1 MAGDEVLQRN
11 PIQELHHDESFVLVL
26 PDVVN
31 GANVGMI
38 QSRGG
43 LRLALKSG
51 QGLWVAEDL
60 IGQEL
65 EGNKAMQAGVLGLV
79 HHSHAS
85 AANLLDDLVVGD
97 FLANHGSG
105 MLWDDT
111 GQVNEKPK
119 LTAEWKMAVEKS
131 PWRVSALAP
140 WHPGGCAGVGYR
152 PPSHNSGCIH
162 LRI

>member
-11 PIQELHHDESFVLVL
+11 PIQELHYDEGLVLIL

-31 GANVGMI
+31 GADVGVI
-38 QSRGG
+38 QSRRG

-51 QGLWVAEDL
+51 QGLWVAEHL

-65 EGNKAMQAGVLGLV
+65 EGNKTVQAGVLRLV
-79 HHSHAS
+79 DHTHTP
-85 AANLLDDLVVGD
+85 AANLLDDLVMGD

-111 GQVNEKPK
+111 RQVNEKAK
-119 LTAEWKMAVEKS
+119 LTAEWKMGIEKLGS
-131 PWRVSALAP
+131 VSLWRAWTGVSWLI
-140 WHPGGCAGVGYR
+140 R
-152 PPSHNSGCIH
+152 K
-162 LRI
+162 